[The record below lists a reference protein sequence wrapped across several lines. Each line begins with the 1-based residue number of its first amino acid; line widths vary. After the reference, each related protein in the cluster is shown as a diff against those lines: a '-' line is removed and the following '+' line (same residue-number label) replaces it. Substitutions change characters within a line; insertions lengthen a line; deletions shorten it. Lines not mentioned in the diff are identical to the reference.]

1 MVLATLA
8 LIAQQHQHLFTVH
21 LRVATRH
28 GQTAVVQLLHQ
39 HGANANAERV
49 AVEAAYQ
56 GHTDILRLLIGSG
69 LDLARW
75 GADLIE

>member
-1 MVLATLA
+1 M
-8 LIAQQHQHLFTVH
+8 H

-28 GQTAVVQLLHQ
+28 GQTAVVQLLLQ
-39 HGANANAERV
+39 HGANANAEHV
-49 AVEAAYQ
+49 GEAAAAA

-75 GADLIE
+75 GAELIR